1 MRVLRRLAARVRGFL
16 SKHAREHDMEAEFEA
31 HFQMHVD
38 DNLRAGMT
46 PHEARRAAAL
56 RFGSV
61 DSAKEEVRRMTTLQ
75 FIETVRRDLRYA
87 LRGMR
92 RNPGFAAAAILSL
105 ALGIGASI
113 SIFAVADSLL
123 LRPLP
128 FREPDRVV
136 MVWEFRVTQK
146 GTEHNQISP
155 ANYRDWKAQNNVF
168 ESIAAFGDGRAVL
181 ADGERVEE
189 LQNRFATADML
200 PLLGVRPLRGR
211 FFTAAED
218 LPNTPNVLVISYRL
232 WQSWFSG
239 QENVIGRKV
248 QIRSQPATI
257 IGVLPADFSFGN
269 RNIDLWEAIG
279 FDPARDY
286 RAGGGRGPLAV
297 ARLKPG
303 VSFAAA
309 QTQMTAIA
317 KRLEQAYPAFNKNWT
332 VNLEP
337 LRDSLVRDVKTS
349 LQVLLAAVG
358 LLLAVACANVANLL
372 LARCTSR
379 KREIAV
385 RVAIGA
391 GRGGVIRQL
400 ITESVTLSLAGG
412 LLGIALARLAII
424 GMIAIAPRNLAQN
437 ASVSIDLRV
446 AGFAFAVS
454 VLTGVLFGLAPA
466 LIASRDDIVTG
477 LREGSRTMAGGG
489 RRLRAILVAA
499 EVALSL
505 MLLAGAGLLFRS
517 MVGLQSVDPGLN
529 ADRVLTF
536 RVSLPVARYREPRK
550 RTEFFASA
558 LEQIRR
564 LPGVRSAS
572 AVNTLPING
581 FPSGTYFDIG
591 GRPKAKP
598 GEELVCTVRIVMP
611 GYFHTMGIPV
621 HLGREFNDVD
631 NAPDLPH
638 RFVVNE
644 LFVKR
649 YLAGEQ
655 PLGKT
660 ISVHMQ
666 QKDPFGEIVGVVGDV
681 NEGAVDRPPTPAVYY
696 IQARMQ
702 NPGMV
707 MVARTAGDPL
717 AVAEPARRIIQS
729 LDAAQPVA
737 DVRTLES
744 VVSETFS
751 RQRFSAVLMIA
762 FSAVSLLLAAV
773 GIYGVLAY
781 TVAERTREFGVRMA
795 LGAEPGRITMLV
807 ANGAARIVIGGLI
820 VGLAGAYALSGML
833 QTLLFGVQPHDIGTL
848 AIACAVLGTAAAIA
862 SLLPARRAARM
873 MPVDALRNE

>member
-1 MRVLRRLAARVRGFL
+1 
-16 SKHAREHDMEAEFEA
+16 
-31 HFQMHVD
+31 
-38 DNLRAGMT
+38 
-46 PHEARRAAAL
+46 
-56 RFGSV
+56 
-61 DSAKEEVRRMTTLQ
+61 
-75 FIETVRRDLRYA
+75 
-87 LRGMR
+87 
-92 RNPGFAAAAILSL
+92 
-105 ALGIGASI
+105 
-113 SIFAVADSLL
+113 

-136 MVWEFRVTQK
+136 MVWEYRVTNK

-155 ANYRDWKAQNNVF
+155 ANYRDWKAQNTVF
-168 ESIAAFGDGRAVL
+168 ERLAAFSDLRVVL

-189 LQNRFATADML
+189 LQNRFATADLL
-200 PLLGVRPLRGR
+200 PLLGVQPLRGR

-218 LPNTPNVLVISYRL
+218 LPNTPNVIIISYRL
-232 WQSWFSG
+232 WQSWFG
-239 QENVIGRKV
+239 GLENVIGRKV
-248 QIRSQPATI
+248 QLRSQPATI
-257 IGVLPADFSFGN
+257 IGVLPADFSFRN
-269 RNIDLWEAIG
+269 RNIDIWEPIA
-279 FDPARDY
+279 FDPAIDY
-286 RAGGGRGPLAV
+286 RAGRGRGPLAV

-303 VSFAAA
+303 VSFEAA
-309 QTQMTAIA
+309 QTQMTTIA
-317 KRLEQAYPAFNKNWT
+317 KRLEQVYPVFNKNWT

-337 LRDSLVRDVKTS
+337 LRDSMVRDVKTS
-349 LQVLLAAVG
+349 LQVLLVAVG

-400 ITESVTLSLAGG
+400 VTESVTLSLAGG

-446 AGFAFAVS
+446 AGFAFVIS

-466 LIASRDDIVTG
+466 LIASRDDIVAG

-517 MVGLQSVDPGLN
+517 MVGLQGVDPGLN

-558 LEQIRR
+558 LDQIRSQ
-564 LPGVRSAS
+564 PGVRSAS

-581 FPSGTYFDIG
+581 FPSGTYLDIG
-591 GRPKAKP
+591 GRPHAKP
-598 GEELVCTVRIVMP
+598 GEELICTVRIVMP
-611 GYFHTMGIPV
+611 EYFKTMGIPV
-621 HLGREFNDVD
+621 KVGREFTAADNGPDV
-631 NAPDLPH
+631 PY

-644 LFVKR
+644 MFAKR

-666 QKDPFGEIVGVVGDV
+666 QQNPFAETVGVVGHL
-681 NEGAVDRPPTPAVYY
+681 NEVSVDSPPTPAVYY
-696 IQARMQ
+696 IQARMD
-702 NPGMV
+702 NPRRV
-707 MVARTAGDPL
+707 IVARPAGDPL
-717 AVAEPARRIIQS
+717 SIADPARRIIHS
-729 LDAAQPVA
+729 LDVAQPVV
-737 DVRTLES
+737 DIRTMDSIVR
-744 VVSETFS
+744 ETFS
-751 RQRFSAVLMIA
+751 RQSFSAVLMIA
-762 FSAVSLLLAAV
+762 FSVV
-773 GIYGVLAY
+773 
-781 TVAERTREFGVRMA
+781 
-795 LGAEPGRITMLV
+795 
-807 ANGAARIVIGGLI
+807 
-820 VGLAGAYALSGML
+820 
-833 QTLLFGVQPHDIGTL
+833 
-848 AIACAVLGTAAAIA
+848 
-862 SLLPARRAARM
+862 
-873 MPVDALRNE
+873 